1 MMKMRRAS
9 VSLVAISLALGALCG
24 SGLAQEVQLKN
35 DPTYP
40 LQIVSVSSPQLSE
53 DGTVF
58 HGATVSVQNTGSVP
72 CVAFAVSLVLELSNS
87 QTHRVSFQE
96 DHNAL
101 GYAKGSSSDEI
112 ALGQTYTMRNT
123 TGVRMII
130 PSGVTIT
137 GIQARVDYVG
147 MADGKRYGDDKVGQ
161 TFRMTRWEH
170 AAERVRLLKIYNT
183 QGLQALLDELQ
194 R

>member
-1 MMKMRRAS
+1 MRMRRAL
-9 VSLVAISLALGALCG
+9 VSLVVIGLVLGGLCG
-24 SGLAQEVQLKN
+24 SALAQEVELKN
-35 DPTYP
+35 DPTFP
-40 LQIVSVSSPQLSE
+40 LRLVSVSSPQFSE

-58 HGATVSVQNTGSVP
+58 HGATLTVQNTGSVP
-72 CVAFAVSLVLELSNS
+72 CVDFSVSLVVQLSNL
-87 QTHRVSFQE
+87 QTRRVAFRE

-101 GYAKGSSSDEI
+101 GYARGSSEI
-112 ALGQTYTMRNT
+112 APGQNYTTR
-123 TGVRMII
+123 GWPRARIPI

-147 MADGKRYGDDKVGQ
+147 TADGKSYGDDPDKVGE
-161 TFRMTRWEH
+161 TFQMMRWGH
-170 AAERVRLLKIYNT
+170 AAERKRLLEIYNT